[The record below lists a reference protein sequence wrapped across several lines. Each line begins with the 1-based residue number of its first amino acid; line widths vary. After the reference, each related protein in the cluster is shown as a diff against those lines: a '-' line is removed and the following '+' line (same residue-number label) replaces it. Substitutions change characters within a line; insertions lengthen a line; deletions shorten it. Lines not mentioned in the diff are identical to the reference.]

1 MSAADWLAERRRIE
15 QAATKGPWENDG
27 GGEINQHFSL
37 PEPWATVVS
46 TDVACMAYCYGG
58 SAAGVERDED
68 AEFIAHARDDV
79 PALLAEVRRLR
90 AMEQRVREL
99 HHRDVAVVITGDC
112 AAEDCNH
119 EELGDCDTIEFAYC
133 AGCAALAEQVDYYFS
148 ERDFRPVAWP
158 CPTIAA
164 LDGGE

>member
-1 MSAADWLAERRRIE
+1 MTDPMTAADLDAIE
-15 QAATKGPWENDG
+15 QRANAATEGPWENYG

-90 AMEQRVREL
+90 SADERVRAL
-99 HHRDVAVVITGDC
+99 HHPVEI
-112 AAEDCNH
+112 EPS
-119 EELGDCDTIEFAYC
+119 DTICGECSYRMPN
-133 AGCAALAEQVDYYFS
+133 GRYL
-148 ERDFRPVAWP
+148 PVVEHP
-158 CPTIAA
+158 CPTIRA
-164 LDGGE
+164 LDAGE